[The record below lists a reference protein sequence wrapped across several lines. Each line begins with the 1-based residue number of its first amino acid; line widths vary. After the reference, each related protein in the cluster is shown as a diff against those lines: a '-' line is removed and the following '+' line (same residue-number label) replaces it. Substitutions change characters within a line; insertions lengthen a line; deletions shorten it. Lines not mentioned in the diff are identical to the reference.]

1 MTLFHPTFK
10 FENEFSLKGELVAGI
25 DEAGCGPWA
34 GPVVAAAVIID
45 QDLFDDELRAG
56 VKDSKKLV
64 RSKRESACE
73 KLIAHPSIQYGVGEA
88 SVQEIDQLNI
98 GKATRLAMV
107 RAVLN
112 LKTQPTFVL
121 VDGIRAPVLKQRVQT
136 IIKGDQQSFSIAA
149 ASIIAKVTRDKI
161 MDILDKEHPSYGW
174 KRNAGYGTKIH
185 HEAMK
190 LYGLTQ
196 HHRLSYAPVKALLE
210 KVS

>member
-10 FENEFSLKGELVAGI
+10 FENEFPLKEGPVAGV

-45 QDLFDDELRAG
+45 QDLFSDELRIS
-56 VKDSKKLV
+56 VKDSKKLI
-64 RSKRESACE
+64 RSKRESTFE
-73 KLIAHPSIQYGVGEA
+73 KLIMHPSIQYGVGEA

-98 GKATRLAMV
+98 GRATRLAMV
-107 RAVLN
+107 RAIQN

-121 VDGIRAPVLKQRVQT
+121 VDGIRSPDLRQRVQT
-136 IIKGDQQSFSIAA
+136 VIKGDQQSFSIAA

-161 MDILDKEHPSYGW
+161 MDSLDKEHPSYGW
-174 KRNAGYGTKIH
+174 KSNAGYGTKVH
-185 HEAMK
+185 HDAMK
-190 LYGLTQ
+190 LYGLTP
-196 HHRLSYAPVKALLE
+196 HHRLSYAPVKALLG

>member
-1 MTLFHPTFK
+1 MTTSHPTFR
-10 FENEFSLKGELVAGI
+10 FENEFSLQGDLVAGI

-64 RSKRESACE
+64 RSKREE
-73 KLIAHPSIQYGVGEA
+73 VYKKLIKHPSIQYGVGEA

-107 RAVLN
+107 RAVQN
-112 LKTQPTFVL
+112 LKIKPSFLL
-121 VDGIRAPVLKQRVQT
+121 VDGIRAPELKQRVQT
-136 IIKGDQQSFSIAA
+136 VIKGDQQSFSIAA
-149 ASIIAKVTRDKI
+149 ASIIAKVTRDSI
-161 MDILDKEHPSYGW
+161 MTTLDEKYPNYGW
-174 KRNAGYGTKIH
+174 KNNAGYGTKIH

-190 LYGLTQ
+190 LYGLTP
-196 HHRLSYAPVKALLE
+196 HHRLTYAPVKAILE
-210 KVS
+210 KAC